1 MTTATKKAVSKPKK
15 MLKHGKN
22 VGVVKLSHTSKL
34 PCDSWS
40 LEAGLTCP
48 GAEYSNGQ
56 VCGICKHCYAC
67 KGRYRM
73 DNVTKVRRAN
83 WHAWQAESFV
93 TDFIEALDNVELFR
107 WFDSGDIAN
116 KALAEKIYQICL
128 ATPHCKH
135 WIPTKSYTVESI
147 LPVIE
152 KLEAL
157 PNVTVRRSAREIDA
171 DMPKNGTLTC
181 TVNSSPDSFHGVQC
195 PAYKN
200 DGKCGSCRACW
211 NKNITN
217 ISYLIH

>member
-1 MTTATKKAVSKPKK
+1 MTTTKKAVSKPKK

-22 VGVVKLSHTSKL
+22 VGVVKLSHTSKM

-40 LEAGLTCP
+40 LEAGSTCP
-48 GAEYSNGQ
+48 GAKYNNGTI
-56 VCGICKHCYAC
+56 CGICSHCYAC
-67 KGRYRM
+67 KGFYRM
-73 DNVTKVRRAN
+73 DNATKVRRAN
-83 WHAWQAESFV
+83 WKAWQADSFV
-93 TDFIEALDNVELFR
+93 SDFIQALDRVELFR

-128 ATPHCKH
+128 NTPHCKH

-147 LPVIE
+147 LPIIK

-157 PNVTVRRSAREIDA
+157 PNVTVRRSAKEIDT
-171 DMPKNGTLTC
+171 DMPKDGTLTC
-181 TVNSSPDSFHGVQC
+181 TVNSSPDSYYGVQC

-200 DGKCGSCRACW
+200 NGKCGSCRACW
-211 NKNITN
+211 NKNISN